1 VGGAARPVALGGGR
15 AEDLGMKEHAS
26 SLIGAAPRGERFGE
40 LEILRR

>member
-1 VGGAARPVALGGGR
+1 VGGDARPVALGAGR

-26 SLIGAAPRGERFGE
+26 SLIGAAARGERFGE